1 MTDPILETWQINA
14 RVILFALDAVDDAL
28 FALPA
33 PARGRS
39 AVQMFAHIHDVRVLW
54 LESGKALPPL
64 AGVAKLGKQDRYDRA
79 TLRAA
84 LAASGAGIDAMVAHS
99 LETGKRIPGFKPHTT
114 AFVGY
119 LISHEGYH
127 LGEIGVALHA
137 AGFPLDRKTAFGM
150 WEWGVR

>member
-1 MTDPILETWQINA
+1 MTDPLLETWQINA
-14 RVILFALDAVDDAL
+14 RVVLYVLDAVDGAL
-28 FALPA
+28 FTLPT

-39 AVQMFAHIHDVRVLW
+39 ALQMFAHIHDVRVMW
-54 LESGKALPPL
+54 LESGKALPNDL
-64 AGVAKLGKQDRYDRA
+64 AKLGKQEQYDRE

-84 LAASGAGIDAMVAHS
+84 LEGSGQGIEEMVARS
-99 LETGKRIPGFKPHTT
+99 LETGKRIPGFKPHTS

-127 LGEIGVALHA
+127 LGEIGVALRE
-137 AGFPLDRKTAFGM
+137 AGHLLDRKTSFGM

>member
-1 MTDPILETWQINA
+1 MTDPILETWQINT
-14 RVILFALDAVDDAL
+14 RVILFAFDAVDDAL

-54 LESGKALPPL
+54 LESGKALPD
-64 AGVAKLGKQDRYDRA
+64 GVVKLGKQDGYDRA

-84 LAASGAGIDAMVAHS
+84 LEASGAGIDAMVARS

-127 LGEIGVALHA
+127 LGEIGVALRE
-137 AGFPLDRKTAFGM
+137 AGYPLDRKTSFGM

>member
-1 MTDPILETWQINA
+1 MTDPLLETWQINA
-14 RVILFALDAVDDAL
+14 RVVLYTLDAVDEAV

-33 PARGRS
+33 PAKGRS
-39 AVQMFAHIHDVRVLW
+39 APQMFAHIHDVREHLR
-54 LESGKALPPL
+54 LESGKALPD
-64 AGVAKLGKQDRYDRA
+64 GVAKLGKQDRYDRE

-84 LAASGAGIDAMVAHS
+84 LESSGQGIEAMVGSA
-99 LETGKRIPGFKPHTT
+99 LAAGKRISGFKPHTP

-127 LGEIGVALHA
+127 LGEIGVALRE
-137 AGFPLDRKTAFGM
+137 AGHPLDRKAAFGI